1 MQPILIAGTSIVIV
15 ALLCYSLGIITE
27 QRKHRVTRFV
37 LTALTIGALCDI
49 TATICMILGSTNP
62 WYTLHGLLGYS
73 SLAAMLT
80 DTVLLWR
87 HRLANGDAPVG
98 RGLHLYSRVAY
109 VWWVLAF
116 ITGGLLVAVN
126 RAI

>member
-1 MQPILIAGTSIVIV
+1 MKPILIAGTSIVIV
-15 ALLCYSLGIITE
+15 ALVSYSLGVITE

-37 LTALTIGALCDI
+37 LVALTFGALCDI
-49 TATICMILGSTNP
+49 TATVCMILGSTNP

-87 HRLANGDAPVG
+87 HRLVRGEAEVG
-98 RGLHLYSRVAY
+98 AALHLYSRVAY
-109 VWWVLAF
+109 IWWVLAF

-126 RAI
+126 RAG